1 MSSGAS
7 RSSAGDGGPLL
18 VVISGPSGAGKDSV
32 LARLRERKL
41 PFHFTVTGT
50 TRPKREVNRADHEFL
65 RFFSDEEF
73 DRLLADGGLLEHA
86 NVYGY
91 RYGVPKAPVQEALAG
106 GQDVIMRVDIQGA
119 DSIKRLAPG
128 TLLIFLKPSS
138 LDELEQRIRARRQ
151 DGEEALRRRL
161 EAATRELDA
170 QSRFDYVVVNEQDK
184 LDDAVDRVLEIME
197 RERHRLGREPVKL

>member
-7 RSSAGDGGPLL
+7 RSSANDGGPLL

-50 TRPKREVNRADHEFL
+50 TRPKREVNPADHEFL
-65 RFFSDEEF
+65 RFFSDHEF
-73 DRLLADGGLLEHA
+73 DRLLAEGGLLEHA

-91 RYGVPKAPVQEALAG
+91 RYGVPKAPVQEALER

-128 TLLIFLKPSS
+128 ALLVFLKPSS
-138 LDELEQRIRARRQ
+138 LEELEQRLRERRQ

-184 LDDAVDRVLEIME
+184 LDEAVNRILEIIE
-197 RERHRLGREPVKL
+197 TERARPGRERVNL

>member
-7 RSSAGDGGPLL
+7 RSSVNAGGPLL
-18 VVISGPSGAGKDSV
+18 VVISGPSGAGKDTI

-50 TRPKREVNRADHEFL
+50 TRPKREVNPADHEFL
-65 RFFSDEEF
+65 RFLSDEEF

-91 RYGVPKAPVQEALAG
+91 RYGVPKAPVQEALER

-119 DSIKRLAPG
+119 DSIKNLAPG
-128 TLLIFLKPSS
+128 ALLIFLKPSS
-138 LDELEQRIRARRQ
+138 LDELEQRLRARRQ
-151 DGEEALRRRL
+151 DGEEALLRRL

-184 LDDAVDRVLEIME
+184 LDEAVDRILQIIETE
-197 RERHRLGREPVKL
+197 RARPGRARVRL